1 MIIVTTSADNEVVG
15 HIVKNIMFELLGI
28 QLLSYIF
35 SPFLQQEREKKIWI
49 EKQVNMLMKNIKS
62 NNYGK

>member
-1 MIIVTTSADNEVVG
+1 
-15 HIVKNIMFELLGI
+15 MFEQFGT

>member
-1 MIIVTTSADNEVVG
+1 
-15 HIVKNIMFELLGI
+15 MFNLLGI

-35 SPFLQQEREKKIWI
+35 SPFLQQEREMKIWI
-49 EKQVNMLMKNIKS
+49 EKQVNILMKNIKS